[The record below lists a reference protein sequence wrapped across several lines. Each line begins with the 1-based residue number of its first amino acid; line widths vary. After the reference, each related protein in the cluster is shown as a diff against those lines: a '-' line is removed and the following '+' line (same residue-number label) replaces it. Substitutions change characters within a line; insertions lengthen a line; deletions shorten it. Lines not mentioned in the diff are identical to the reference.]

1 MKLKLLPLALG
12 ALVAMPVVALAE
24 PTVYGKVNV
33 TVEMDDVDAGDG
45 GADVWEVNSNA
56 SRLGVKGSEKIS
68 DELSAIYKLE
78 YEVAVDDGDAV
89 FKQRNI
95 FGGLKGG
102 FGEVIVGNFDTPVKA
117 AQNKVDVFSDYQYG
131 DIKNV
136 IVGENRESN
145 LIQYST
151 PSMSGIKA
159 AIAIQPG
166 EQQGGENNGPADAF
180 SAMVSFE
187 QDGFYGAVAYDSEIE
202 SSFGDEDTF
211 GEVSGPMDII
221 RLVGQATIEG
231 FQIGAIYQMAEES
244 DGDEEQTGIIL
255 SGTMK
260 VGGSGKVKAQFG
272 TSELDLLELEFTQI
286 GLGYEHKLS
295 KQSKLFAHYI
305 MLEAERGNASVDWS
319 TIAVGM
325 EHKF

>member
-12 ALVAMPVVALAE
+12 ALVAMPVIALAE

-33 TVEMDDVDAGDG
+33 TVELDDVDTGAGS
-45 GADVWEVNSNA
+45 ADVWEVNSNA

-68 DELSAIYKLE
+68 DDLSAIYTLE
-78 YEVAVDDGDAV
+78 YQVAVDGDDVV

-95 FGGLKGG
+95 YGGLKGG
-102 FGEVIVGNFDTPVKA
+102 FGQMIVGNFDTPVKVS
-117 AQNKVDVFSDYQYG
+117 QSKVDVFSDYQYG

-136 IVGENRESN
+136 IVGENRAKD
-145 LIQYST
+145 LIQYTT

-166 EQQGGENNGPADAF
+166 EQRGEDNDGPADAF

-187 QDGFYGAVAYDSEIE
+187 QDGFYGAVAYDSEIV
-202 SSFGDEDTF
+202 SSFGD
-211 GEVSGPMDII
+211 GEFISKESAPMDII

-244 DGDEEQTGIIL
+244 DGDEEQTGIIV

-260 VGGSGKVKAQFG
+260 VGSSGKVKAQFG
-272 TSELDLLELEFTQI
+272 TSELDLSEVEFTQI

-305 MLEAERGNASVDWS
+305 MLEGEQGSASVDWS